1 MNKELYYK
9 NLDVPCGRVDAL
21 LDTDA
26 YNEIDDQFAI
36 AYMLLKSDRI
46 NTLGICAAPF
56 LNEKSVSAA
65 DGMKKSYDEI
75 LKILTLMKREDMKSK
90 TYLGSESFLP
100 DEKTPV
106 VSEAAEYIVSEA
118 RRHSPES
125 PLYVVAIGAI
135 TNVASAILIDP
146 VAMREN
152 TVIVWLGGTAHS
164 YPDTLEFNMRQDVA
178 AARVLFSCGAPI
190 VQLPCQGV
198 VSEFVTNGPE
208 LQHWLVGKNPLA
220 DYLAQNVIDN
230 FEVEDTA
237 WRKVIWDV
245 TAVAWL
251 LNDNSKFMRSYI
263 TKAPQ
268 PEYDNT
274 YSFPTSAPEIRY
286 VYRIRSADL
295 FTDLFKTICGALPL
309 HPTNF

>member
-1 MNKELYYK
+1 MTDAQRIQ
-9 NLDVPCGRVDAL
+9 NLTVPCGVIDAV

-26 YNEIDDQFAI
+26 FNEVDDQFAI
-36 AYMLLKSDRI
+36 SLFLRLPERI
-46 NTLGICAAPF
+46 RPLALYAAPF
-56 LNEKSVSAA
+56 YNSNSSGPA
-65 DGMKKSYDEI
+65 DGMEKSYEELGRLLPLLGRTDVPVYRGS
-75 LKILTLMKREDMKSK
+75 LG
-90 TYLGSESFLP
+90 YLPSE
-100 DEKTPV
+100 T
-106 VSEAAEYIVSEA
+106 EALDSPAA
-118 RRHSPES
+118 RDLVARAKGYSPAR

-146 VAMREN
+146 VAMKEN

-198 VSEFVTNGPE
+198 VSEFVTSGPE
-208 LQHWLVGKNPLA
+208 LRHWLIGKNPLA

-230 FEVEDTA
+230 FEVEGTA

-251 LNDNSKFMRSYI
+251 LNDNSRFMKSYV
-263 TKAPQ
+263 TKAPL
-268 PEYDNT
+268 PEYNNT
-274 YSFPTSAPEIRY
+274 YSFPTTAPEIRY
-286 VYRIRSADL
+286 VYRIRCADL
-295 FTDLFKTICGALPL
+295 FTDLFKTICGVSPL
-309 HPTNF
+309 HPTSF